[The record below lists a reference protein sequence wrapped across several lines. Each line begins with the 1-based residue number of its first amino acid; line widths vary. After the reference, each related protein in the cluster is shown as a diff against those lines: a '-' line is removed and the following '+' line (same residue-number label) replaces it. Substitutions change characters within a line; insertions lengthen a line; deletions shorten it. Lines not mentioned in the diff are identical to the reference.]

1 MGSDGAVKLPIY
13 MDNHATTRVDPRVV
27 EAMLPYFDEIYGN
40 AASRNH
46 EFGWRAEQ
54 AVDEGREQIAQ
65 LIGATAK
72 EIVLTSGA
80 TESNNLAIKGVAE
93 MYREK
98 GNHIITEVTE
108 HKCVLDTCKR
118 LEKHGYRVTYLPVR
132 KDGLIDLDQLKDAM
146 CGETILVS
154 IMAANNEIGIL
165 QPVREI
171 GRLCHEK
178 GVLFHSDAAQA
189 AGKVP
194 FNVIEDNVDLASVS
208 AHKFYGP
215 KGVAALYVRRRNP
228 RVQLVAQMD
237 GGGHE
242 RGMRSGTLNVP
253 GIVGMGKAC
262 EIARLEMAAES
273 ERLLAMRESLRQQIT
288 AQLDEVYVNGSMEH
302 RLPGSLNISFA
313 YVEGESLLMGIN
325 DIAVSSGSAC
335 TSATLEPSYVLK
347 ALGAGDEL
355 AHSSIRFGLGRFNTQ
370 AEVDYVVAKVVDV
383 VRRLRELSPLYE
395 MHKEGIDISKVQWA
409 AEGSAH

>member
-1 MGSDGAVKLPIY
+1 MGSDAVKLPIY

-27 EAMLPYFDEIYGN
+27 EAMLPYFNEIYGN

-54 AVDEGREQIAQ
+54 AVDEGREQIAK

-72 EIVLTSGA
+72 EIVITSGA
-80 TESNNLAIKGVAE
+80 TESNNLAIKGAAE

-132 KDGLIDLDQLKDAM
+132 TDGLIDLNQLKDAM
-146 CGETILVS
+146 CDETILVS

-165 QPVREI
+165 QPIREI
-171 GRLCHEK
+171 GQLCHEK
-178 GVLFHSDAAQA
+178 GVLFHSDAVQA

-215 KGVAALYVRRRNP
+215 KGVGALYVRRRNP

-253 GIVGMGKAC
+253 GVVGMGKAC
-262 EIARLEMAAES
+262 EIARLEMAEES
-273 ERLLAMRESLRQQIT
+273 GRLLALRESLREQIT
-288 AQLDEVYVNGSMEH
+288 SQLDEVYINGSMEH
-302 RLPGSLNISFA
+302 RLPGSINISFA
-313 YVEGESLLMGIN
+313 FVEGESLLMGIN

-347 ALGAGDEL
+347 ALGAGDEI

-370 AEVDYVVAKVVDV
+370 AEVDYVAAKVVDV

-395 MHKEGIDISKVQWA
+395 MHKEGIDLSKVKWA
-409 AEGSAH
+409 AEPAAH